1 MIYKELLQQSLDALH
16 DARDYLDI
24 VNTQAAQAKAKR
36 VTKVMES
43 ICARLA
49 EECDTTYEVWQND
62 EWQAGSNLL
71 EETMRYAHRHAED
84 GAVAVHEVTRR
95 VICEIEK

>member
-1 MIYKELLQQSLDALH
+1 MKTDKELLQQALDALVSDTPH
-16 DARDYLDI
+16 IRLRAAIAIRD
-24 VNTQAAQAKAKR
+24 
-36 VTKVMES
+36 
-43 ICARLA
+43 RLA
-49 EECDTTYEVWQND
+49 EERDTTYEVWQND